1 MINTSNH
8 HLNSA
13 VVLLALLFFSLPLI
27 YWPGFLEAAS
37 LPRYFV
43 IGIASAIG
51 LTLWA
56 LTPLRKSVLVVWQ
69 RSFWLIL
76 AFFGWAAISTAWSPD
91 PGTSL
96 IEISQLAGMITLA
109 FLGMQLANNDKF
121 KSLLIPALL
130 AGSLLAAMIGVGQ
143 HFGFN
148 PFGLRLHP
156 HNIASTFINRNHAAV
171 YFDLIV
177 PLAFAGILLYRSPK
191 CLTLSAVSAGFAV
204 AFLLVNKSRG
214 SLLALTITIAV
225 FLIFLI
231 TNKPLRTVVME
242 RLTSK
247 TRYVALA
254 LIIPLAIVLLPSSS
268 DMQAEWETS
277 LLEQKIDPSSRMRLN
292 AYLNSLPLI
301 AEQPL
306 TGTGYGGF
314 RMGYRPYSASLRPLT
329 ALQENNVMGALHS
342 DPLQYFVE
350 LGVPGG
356 ILALLILFT
365 TLHSAWPSYNQ
376 AGSNDKQI
384 IKLGLLLTILV
395 GGIHACVDFPL
406 RLPTSA
412 ALFWFYLGSL
422 LGLTTKQNNTTTI
435 SPALKKI
442 FIVLGTISLLFTF
455 SFYYHYFQSSHN
467 LYIATARIQKNDCPT
482 AVTAIER
489 SFSAFSLNYVTQNRY
504 AQIYTVCNLP
514 VATKLQAMDLVLA
527 YDPTNVRARL
537 TRGALYIQQR
547 NMIEAEKDLLYVVNI
562 LPHRPLA
569 YLALGD
575 AAVLK
580 HDYSAA
586 RHYYSASLKRDPNN
600 SYAREMLNKLEVV
613 N

>member
-1 MINTSNH
+1 MIKTYNIN
-8 HLNSA
+8 LNSI
-13 VVLLALLFFSLPLI
+13 VILLAILFFSLPLI
-27 YWPGFLEAAS
+27 YWPGILEAAS
-37 LPRYFV
+37 LPRYFSV
-43 IGIASAIG
+43 ALASSLGFIF
-51 LTLWA
+51 WA
-56 LTPLRKSVLVVWQ
+56 VYSLNRTIPVVWH
-69 RSFWLIL
+69 SNFWLVL
-76 AFFGWAAISTAWSPD
+76 GFFSWAAISTAWSPD

-96 IEISQLAGMITLA
+96 IEISQLASMITLA
-109 FLGMQLANNDKF
+109 FLGMQLANNNKF

-130 AGSLLAAMIGVGQ
+130 AGSLVTALIGIGQ

-171 YFDLIV
+171 YFDLIP
-177 PLAFAGILLYRSPK
+177 PLAVASILLYKSPK
-191 CLTLSAVSAGFAV
+191 YLTLSAASAGFAV
-204 AFLLVNKSRG
+204 AFLLINKSRG
-214 SLLALTITIAV
+214 SLLALTVTIAL
-225 FLIFLI
+225 FLILLI

-247 TRYVALA
+247 IRYVALA
-254 LIIPLAIVLLPSSS
+254 LIIPLVIILIPISS
-268 DMQAEWETS
+268 DKQAEWQTS
-277 LLEQKIDPSSRMRLN
+277 LLEQKIDSSSKARLN
-292 AYLNSLPLI
+292 AYLNSLPLV
-301 AEQPL
+301 AQQPM

-314 RMGYRPYSASLRPLT
+314 RMGYRPYSASLRPQPT
-329 ALQENNVMGALHS
+329 LQENNVMGALHN

-350 LGVPGG
+350 LGIPGG
-356 ILALLILFT
+356 ILMLLIFFA
-365 TLHSAWPSYNQ
+365 TLHSAWPNYNQ
-376 AGSNDKQI
+376 VKSNDKQI
-384 IKLGLLLTILV
+384 IKLGLLLAILA

-422 LGLTTKQNNTTTI
+422 LGLTAKQNNASTI
-435 SPALKKI
+435 SPALKKF
-442 FIVLGTISLLFTF
+442 FIVLGAGSFLFTF
-455 SFYYHYFQSSHN
+455 GFYYHYFQGSHN

-482 AVTAIER
+482 AITAIER

-504 AQIYTVCNLP
+504 AQIYTVCDLP
-514 VATKLQAMDLVLA
+514 VETKLEAMNLVLA

-537 TRGALYIQQR
+537 TRGALYLEQ
-547 NMIEAEKDLLYVVNI
+547 NNVSEAEKDLLYVVDI